1 MPSTTTPTPLRN
13 SRLPAPKRSLGLGSA
28 TTLVAASMIGVGVY
42 TTSGYTL
49 AALGDPRLVVAA
61 WFVGGFIAI
70 CGALG
75 YSSLAERFPESGGEY
90 LFLSETLHP
99 VAGLMAGWV
108 SLLAGFTGAI
118 AIAAL
123 GFESYLRPLLNTEN
137 LPGGSIAISSV
148 LLVAIM
154 HTIGVRSAA
163 RTQDFFVVVKMV
175 LIAGFITYA
184 IMNLSHWAGGK
195 HESISTTTIAAPSIF
210 EFVKQ
215 LVYIS
220 FSFAGFNAAIYIS
233 SEIRSPKRNV
243 PRAMIGGTLTVTLIY
258 IALNIIFVYAPERT
272 VATEPDNISQI
283 AATAAQTIGGA
294 SFASVVRII
303 ICLSLFTSV
312 SAMVMTGPRV
322 YAKMADDRF
331 LPRFFQYKTETPV
344 VAIWFQAILAIA
356 VISLATISE
365 LLGYLGLTLSLCSA
379 LTISMVF
386 RMRMMD
392 ATTKLPLFGIPAAIY
407 VAATLFLAVLY
418 GINDYKQ
425 GIASGITLLLGLI
438 VYPFFQR
445 RIDSSAA
452 RVSTVEAD
460 KENLKDNPVT

>member
-1 MPSTTTPTPLRN
+1 MF
-13 SRLPAPKRSLGLGSA
+13 APKRSLGLGSA

-49 AALGDPRLVVAA
+49 AALGDPSLVVAA
-61 WFVGGFIAI
+61 WIVGGLIAI

-75 YSSLAERFPESGGEY
+75 YSSLAEKFTESGGEY
-90 LFLSETLHP
+90 LFLSKTLHP

-118 AIAAL
+118 AIASL
-123 GFESYLRPLLNTEN
+123 GLESYLRPLLSVEN
-137 LPGGSIAISSV
+137 LPDGSIAISSV

-184 IMNLSHWAGGK
+184 MMNLTNWAGGK
-195 HESISTTTIAAPSIF
+195 NESIPTTATASPSIL
-210 EFVKQ
+210 EFAKQ

-233 SEIRSPKRNV
+233 SEIQSPKRNV
-243 PRAMIGGTLTVTLIY
+243 PRAMIGGTLVVTLIY
-258 IALNIIFVYAPERT
+258 IALNVIFVYAPERT

-283 AATAAQTIGGA
+283 AATAAQAIGGE
-294 SFASVVRII
+294 SFATVVRII

-331 LPRFFQYKTETPV
+331 LPRFFQFKAETPV
-344 VAIWFQAILAIA
+344 VTIWFQAVLAIA
-356 VISLATISE
+356 VISLTTISE

-392 ATTKLPLFGIPAAIY
+392 ATLKLPLFGIPAAFY
-407 VAATLFLAVLY
+407 VAATLFLAFLY
-418 GINDYKQ
+418 GINDYRQ

-438 VYPFFQR
+438 VYPLFQLR
-445 RIDSSAA
+445 RSSSTAGELTVLEDS
-452 RVSTVEAD
+452 EHI
-460 KENLKDNPVT
+460 KDTSDT

>member
-1 MPSTTTPTPLRN
+1 MF
-13 SRLPAPKRSLGLGSA
+13 APKRSLDLGSA
-28 TTLVAASMIGVGVY
+28 TTLVAASMIGAGVY

-49 AALGDPRLVVAA
+49 DALGDPSLVVAA
-61 WFVGGFIAI
+61 WLVGGLIAI

-75 YSSLAERFPESGGEY
+75 YSSLAERFTESGGEY
-90 LFLSETLHP
+90 LFLSKTLHP

-123 GFESYLRPLLNTEN
+123 GFESYLRPLLNVEN
-137 LPGGSIAISSV
+137 LPDGIIAISSV
-148 LLVAIM
+148 LIVAIM

-163 RTQDFFVVVKMV
+163 RAQDFFVIVKMT

-184 IMNLSHWAGGK
+184 LIHLSNWVGGK
-195 HESISTTTIAAPSIF
+195 QDSISTTSNPSHSIL
-210 EFVKQ
+210 EFAKQ

-220 FSFAGFNAAIYIS
+220 FSYAGFNAAIYIS
-233 SEIRSPKRNV
+233 SEIKSPKNNV
-243 PRAMIGGTLTVTLIY
+243 PRAMIGGTLIVTLIY
-258 IALNIIFVYAPERT
+258 IALNVIFVYAPEKT
-272 VATEPDNISQI
+272 IATESHNISQI
-283 AATAAQTIGGA
+283 AATAAYAIGGT
-294 SFASVVRII
+294 SFATVVRII

-322 YAKMADDRF
+322 YAKMADDGF
-331 LPRFFQYKTETPV
+331 LPRNFQFKTDTPV
-344 VAIWFQAILAIA
+344 VAIWFQAVLAIA
-356 VISLATISE
+356 VISLTTISD

-386 RMRMMD
+386 RMRMMN
-392 ATTKLPLFGIPAAIY
+392 ATIKLPLFGIPAAIY

-418 GINDYKQ
+418 GITDYKQ

-438 VYPFFQR
+438 AYPFFQR
-445 RIDSSAA
+445 RISSSVD
-452 RVSTVEAD
+452 RVPTVEVD
-460 KENLKDNPVT
+460 NENLKEHSEP